1 MYPKEEKVDVNDLEV
16 YGVDEQQKKS
26 SGLDAMGTTMM
37 TSGDDQRGMWE
48 IDVRAPQQNL
58 LHEMNDPSMFYND
71 QFPLIPDFPCM
82 SSSSSSS
89 SNPAP
94 AKPISSTTTTS
105 SASSVSSST
114 SSAASW
120 AVLKSEYV
128 TEEEGDGNGEERVEE
143 VSGER
148 GRSGGVPVVSAAATT
163 ETVVG
168 GSGLQLETVG
178 GSGTIDC
185 MDVMENFGYM
195 DLIDGNELWDPSS
208 IFEQSAPD
216 LQPESEVVQESGM
229 KDGGGGGGGGGGGL
243 DELGEM
249 FFDWLKSNKE
259 SISAE
264 DMRNIKLKRS
274 TVESASKRLGSSK
287 EGKKQLLKLIL
298 EWVQQHQLQRKNS
311 GGGEGGELLTATSN
325 PTGHYPLQ
333 QFQGLQ
339 SQASIPATVASMPAT
354 VAPPPFNCSSWVPP
368 GEISNAFSPSWI
380 PPYPPYVADQAGNGM
395 AMVAPPVQPPSTFSY
410 LGGDYTSGLNSQMNP
425 YNNTGYTV
433 GSADYQVLES
443 APPWNPSQITMAA
456 SPYNN
461 QFHDMGNRY
470 APPLMPLAP
479 CYPDQYPFNPAV
491 YAAGGGDDQRLMGLG
506 SSATKEARK
515 KRMARQRRTY
525 FHHHHHSRQ
534 NQNSHQN
541 HVANN
546 DHNSHPMLVDDNSG
560 KSHGGN
566 WVYWPSPPSP
576 NTVPL
581 EAPQRTS
588 SRPVPS
594 CDRLSKQTSCD
605 KRQELK
611 TEKNLKF
618 LLQKV
623 LKQSDVGSLGRIVL
637 PKKEAESHLPDLD
650 SRDGVSIAM
659 EDIGTSQVWNM
670 RYRFWPNNKSRM
682 YLLENTGDFVKA
694 NGLQEGDFIVIYSDV
709 KCGKYLI
716 RGVKV
721 RQPATGKSEG
731 KKPVKRSYRSL
742 SQSARSS
749 PSSPAKIA
757 AI

>member
-1 MYPKEEKVDVNDLEV
+1 MYPKEEKVDVKEV

-26 SGLDAMGTTMM
+26 SGFDAMGTTMM

-48 IDVRAPQQNL
+48 IDVRAQQQNL

-143 VSGER
+143 VSGDR
-148 GRSGGVPVVSAAATT
+148 GRSGGVPVVSTAAPAT

-216 LQPESEVVQESGM
+216 LQPQSEVVQESEM
-229 KDGGGGGGGGGGGL
+229 KDGGGGGGGGGL

-287 EGKKQLLKLIL
+287 EGKKQLH
-298 EWVQQHQLQRKNS
+298 E
-311 GGGEGGELLTATSN
+311 
-325 PTGHYPLQ
+325 P
-333 QFQGLQ
+333 
-339 SQASIPATVASMPAT
+339 
-354 VAPPPFNCSSWVPP
+354 
-368 GEISNAFSPSWI
+368 
-380 PPYPPYVADQAGNGM
+380 
-395 AMVAPPVQPPSTFSY
+395 
-410 LGGDYTSGLNSQMNP
+410 
-425 YNNTGYTV
+425 
-433 GSADYQVLES
+433 
-443 APPWNPSQITMAA
+443 
-456 SPYNN
+456 
-461 QFHDMGNRY
+461 
-470 APPLMPLAP
+470 
-479 CYPDQYPFNPAV
+479 
-491 YAAGGGDDQRLMGLG
+491 
-506 SSATKEARK
+506 
-515 KRMARQRRTY
+515 
-525 FHHHHHSRQ
+525 SRQ

-546 DHNSHPMLVDDNSG
+546 DHSSHPMLVDDNSG
-560 KSHGGN
+560 KSHGEN

-581 EAPQRTS
+581 EAP

-749 PSSPAKIA
+749 PSSPTKIA